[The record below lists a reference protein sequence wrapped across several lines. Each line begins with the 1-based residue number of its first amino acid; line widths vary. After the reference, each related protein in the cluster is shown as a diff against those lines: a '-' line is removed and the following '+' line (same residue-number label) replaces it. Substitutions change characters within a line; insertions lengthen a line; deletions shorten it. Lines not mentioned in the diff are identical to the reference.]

1 MTQTNNLPLSVKG
14 IYLRWRG
21 KSTSM
26 LRTVGLQFCATKCYI
41 TARSGVTSTFSD
53 RRVNNCGHG
62 NIQQL
67 FSAKSRIVHYGWAS
81 GIVKCLNRGG
91 TNWILGS
98 TVQRWGPWHCLVRLT
113 QQTLWP
119 ERWVDVKGVRS
130 RWGQYAGL
138 ASGAFLVRSNMSTLW
153 KRLK

>member
-62 NIQQL
+62 NIQWLQGKDLFELAINLVLQPVMDETMQL
-67 FSAKSRIVHYGWAS
+67 PLLLGVVTCRI
-81 GIVKCLNRGG
+81 
-91 TNWILGS
+91 
-98 TVQRWGPWHCLVRLT
+98 
-113 QQTLWP
+113 
-119 ERWVDVKGVRS
+119 
-130 RWGQYAGL
+130 
-138 ASGAFLVRSNMSTLW
+138 
-153 KRLK
+153 